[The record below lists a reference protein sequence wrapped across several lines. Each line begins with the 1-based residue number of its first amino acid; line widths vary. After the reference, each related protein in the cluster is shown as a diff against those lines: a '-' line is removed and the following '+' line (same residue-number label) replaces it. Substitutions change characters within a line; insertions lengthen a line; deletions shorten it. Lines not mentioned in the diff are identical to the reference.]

1 MEFRPVSDA
10 DLPFLAEM
18 TLLATHSPPGQLP
31 EGASDMPHV
40 TRWTV
45 DWGRP
50 GDAGTIAWSDGQR
63 LGAAWCRVQADV
75 LVHDEA
81 GHPLPEIAIAVS
93 PEHRARGVGAQMLNA
108 LDRAAADAGHAA
120 LSLTVNAHN
129 PAVHLY
135 ERAGFEVVR
144 REANRLTM
152 VKQLAGP
159 RS

>member
-18 TLLATHSPPGQLP
+18 TLLAAFPPGQLP

-63 LGAAWCRVQADV
+63 LGAAFCRVQADV
-75 LVHDEA
+75 LAHDEA

-93 PEHRARGVGAQMLNA
+93 PEHRARGVGTQMLNA

-129 PAVHLY
+129 PALHLY